1 MEFLI
6 EIFKG
11 LEAADAW
18 SGAVAGL
25 IAGAI
30 GTMVFKPLLL
40 KMYRVF
46 RSALFYIL
54 SLMGRPIRLWVR
66 KRQLRHLEWLRRIRT
81 DGPAITREIV
91 RSYAYLILFW
101 ISFLLW
107 LFILGNKLV
116 FPDAAKPSHIGLIFL
131 SCPTYCFEICWLRRS
146 SRVDAILRN
155 RNKIKRWR
163 SQH

>member
-6 EIFKG
+6 EVFRGLKG
-11 LEAADAW
+11 ADAW

-30 GTMVFKPLLL
+30 GAIIFKPLLFKIL
-40 KMYRVF
+40 GLLGSF
-46 RSALFYIL
+46 LFYLL
-54 SLMGRPIRLWVR
+54 SLMGKPLRLWVR
-66 KRQLRHLEWLRRIRT
+66 KRKLRHVNWLRQIRT
-81 DGPAITREIV
+81 DSPAITREIA

-107 LFILGNKLV
+107 LFVLGNKLV

-155 RNKIKRWR
+155 RNKIKRWLT
-163 SQH
+163 QH